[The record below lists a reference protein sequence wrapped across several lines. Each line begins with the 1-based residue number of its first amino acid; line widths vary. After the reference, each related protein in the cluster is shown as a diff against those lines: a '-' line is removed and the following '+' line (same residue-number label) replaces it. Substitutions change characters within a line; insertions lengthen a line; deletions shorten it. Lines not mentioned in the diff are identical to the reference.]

1 MELIKS
7 VSIENMI
14 NQRNG
19 VVEKINHILDLACEV
34 KNMADHAHI
43 GFPKIMIERVN
54 KSHIRNIDI
63 SGINSKERENMSEEI
78 INTVDKGAWEY
89 LMKESGLRSFMD
101 SKARQDWDNQI
112 KEGYLKV
119 PEFNFD
125 NIKATFTTLHE
136 ARGEMFERG
145 VIECFKNL
153 SWDYKTNQPCKFGK
167 RIIMYYL
174 FNEKSRN
181 GFCSQYP
188 KYENA
193 NKVDDILRAFHIFDG
208 KPELDHRN
216 SFQQM
221 VTKAREFDTDVT
233 EIENEYVIIKWFNNG
248 NGHINFKRLDLVDK
262 MNAIIAKYYPNAL
275 PPKI

>member
-19 VVEKINHILDLACEV
+19 VVEKINNILDLTFEI

-54 KSHIRNIDI
+54 KSSIRNIDI
-63 SGINSKERENMSEEI
+63 SGIDSKENIIEEI
-78 INTVDKGAWEY
+78 INTIDKGAWQY
-89 LMKESGLRSFMD
+89 LLQASELRSFMD
-101 SKARQDWDNQI
+101 SKARQEWDSQI
-112 KEGYLKV
+112 REGYLKV

-125 NIKATFTTLHE
+125 NIKATFTTLYE

-145 VIECFKNL
+145 VIECFKQL

-167 RIIMYYL
+167 RIIISYL

-181 GFCSQYP
+181 RFCSQYP

-193 NKVDDILRAFHIFDG
+193 HKVDDILRAFHIFDG

-216 SFQQM
+216 SFEQM
-221 VTKAREFDTDVT
+221 VKKARELDGDVT
-233 EIENEYVIIKWFNNG
+233 EIENEYVSIKWFNNG
-248 NGHINFKRLDLVDK
+248 NGHINFKRPDLVDK
-262 MNAIIAKYYPNAL
+262 MNAILAKYYPNAL